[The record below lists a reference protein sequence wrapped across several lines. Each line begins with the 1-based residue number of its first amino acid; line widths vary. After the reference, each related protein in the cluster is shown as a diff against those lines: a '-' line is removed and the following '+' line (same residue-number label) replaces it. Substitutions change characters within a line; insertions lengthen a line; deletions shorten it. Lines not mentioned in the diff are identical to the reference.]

1 MSQARNF
8 NVGDVVIDFQ
18 DMSLWNNPYHHKKTL
33 NTFRKL
39 VVVAAND
46 KYFTTVPGI
55 DLDKFSGLS
64 DYREKMVVCEQRN
77 GRGFDGSQAFVN
89 LTTRRRDI
97 EAHLQKLFA
106 EETARLDKEDAAA
119 IAQLEAEIAF
129 KKQQIE
135 IVRAGKRKISYDTK
149 FVARE
154 LSQECMDDL
163 LKVIQ

>member
-1 MSQARNF
+1 MTQARNF
-8 NVGDVVIDFQ
+8 NVGDIVIDFQ

-33 NTFRKL
+33 NTFRQMI
-39 VVVAAND
+39 VVAAND

-64 DYREKMVVCEQRN
+64 DYREKMSVCEQRN

-89 LTTRRRDI
+89 LTTRRRDV
-97 EAHLQKLFA
+97 EAHLKKLFDA
-106 EETARLDKEDAAA
+106 ELAQRDKEDADE
-119 IAQLEAEIAF
+119 IAKLEAEIAA
-129 KKQQIE
+129 KYRQIE
-135 IVRAGKRKISYDTK
+135 VVKAGKRKLSYDSN

-163 LKVIQ
+163 LKAIQ